1 MKKNKRCSKCCS
13 NPIVVQTVEID
24 IERYEQLI
32 EAEIKLKAI
41 KDVAE
46 VDNGVF
52 GYTECTS
59 KSIDG
64 LLGIE
69 RAKNDEK

>member
-1 MKKNKRCSKCCS
+1 MKKFKRCCA
-13 NPIVVQTVEID
+13 NPIDGQTVEID
-24 IERYEQLI
+24 IERYEQLFV
-32 EAEIKLKAI
+32 AEIMLKAI

-46 VDNGVF
+46 VDNGLY

-59 KSIDG
+59 KSIDC